1 MVKLKQLMNTKQI
14 EQKIAQLNNE
24 CDLTILMQQFYIM
37 YYDNMDA
44 KFNGEIILIMYD
56 RSKAYIIEDIM
67 GDRMRL
73 CLNGWVPDKNRK
85 ITKYDFILA
94 VPPILDIFELN
105 SILAHVKDYIHMLPM
120 TVLLNDAT
128 GQVEVG
134 VDMGLILELQQ
145 TPKPILN

>member
-1 MVKLKQLMNTKQI
+1 MNTKQI

-24 CDLTILMQQFYIM
+24 CDLTALLHSFYQLH
-37 YYDNMDA
+37 YENTDRD
-44 KFNGEIILIMYD
+44 FEGEIILIMYD

-67 GDRMRL
+67 DERMRL
-73 CLNGWVPDKNRK
+73 CLNGWVPDKNK
-85 ITKYDFILA
+85 KQTKYDFILA

-105 SILAHVKDYIHMLPM
+105 NILAHVKDYIHMLPM

-134 VDMGLILELQQ
+134 VDVGLILKLQQ

>member
-1 MVKLKQLMNTKQI
+1 MNI
-14 EQKIAQLNNE
+14 EQIKQKITQLNRE
-24 CDLTILMQQFYIM
+24 CDLEALMQQFYTM
-37 YYDNMDA
+37 YYDNMDTA
-44 KFNGEIILIMYD
+44 FNGEIILIMYD

-67 GDRMRL
+67 GDRMKL
-73 CLNGWVPDKNRK
+73 CLNGWVPDKNK
-85 ITKYDFILA
+85 KQTKYDFILA

-120 TVLLNDAT
+120 TVLLNDTT

-134 VDMGLILELQQ
+134 VDMGIILKLQQ